1 MKKRIL
7 TVLLVCLS
15 AIMCFTGCG
24 LGTYIDNGTNKTPS
38 DGSAST
44 PTKPSNPDDPE
55 DPNIN
60 PDDPNQGEPVTSDND
75 YTVSVFY
82 KNRLFNPGDKVITVV
97 WRNDYD
103 QPKKVPLG
111 VDGKANAGNLED
123 GDYSVYLEGLT
134 GNYTYNP
141 NSKDYK
147 ATPKSRN
154 VSIQLID
161 VTQPA
166 SGAGDGLWSSAK
178 LNREGTYRATIK
190 KGADGEPQEYFCDYT
205 PSKAG
210 WYVIESWVNIYA
222 NEVNPVYGKYIGSAF
237 FKMFDKWIDDG
248 GASGSY
254 TKNFKF
260 DYKVDASNVGSSF
273 PFSIKAE
280 HYLGEYPVY
289 VDFQIKYYQNYSDGS
304 SNLKEMH
311 ASQTPPKAQDK
322 KPDETLY
329 WASIENNLF
338 DEDNFKLNPATNL
351 YHRYD
356 EVKYADD
363 PYGYGAG
370 YGPLLLCAI
379 KRTVPCYSY
388 KESEGDSPHALYFMD
403 DVGGQ
408 MHVNKLKI
416 SQVWV
421 PELDKDG
428 NPVLDEYGEE
438 KGEYTSLDYKS
449 FIKNDYGNTC
459 NSDGFC
465 YVTKELKEFLGLYAT
480 QESLW
485 TDGAF
490 DSLYTKT
497 PEDNNYKAKK
507 DSFWLFACAFYE

>member
-38 DGSAST
+38 DSAGST
-44 PTKPSNPDDPE
+44 PSKPTDPDEPT
-55 DPNIN
+55 IN
-60 PDDPNQGEPVTSDND
+60 PDDPNQGTPVTSEND

-82 KNRLFNPGDKVITVV
+82 RNRLFNPGDKVITVV
-97 WRNDYD
+97 WHSDYD
-103 QPKKVPLG
+103 EPVRVTLG
-111 VDGKANAGNLED
+111 ADGRANAGELD
-123 GDYSVYLEGLT
+123 GEYSVYLEGLT

-147 ATPKSRN
+147 AGPNSRE
-154 VSIQLID
+154 VSIQLLDI
-161 VTQPA
+161 TQPA
-166 SGAGDGLWSSAK
+166 SGAGDGLWSAAK
-178 LNREGTYRATIK
+178 LNREGTYRAVIT
-190 KGADGEPQEYFCDYT
+190 KGTDGEPKEYFCDYT

-210 WYVIESWVNIYA
+210 WYIIESWVNVYA
-222 NEVNPVYGKYIGSAF
+222 NEVNPIYGAYIGSAF

-248 GASGSY
+248 SVSGSY
-254 TKNFKF
+254 TKNFKY
-260 DYKVDASNVGSSF
+260 DYKVDASGVGNSF

-280 HYLGEYPVY
+280 HYRGEYPIY

-304 SNLKEMH
+304 SNLKDMH
-311 ASQTPPKAQDK
+311 ASQIPPKAQDK
-322 KPDETLY
+322 KSNEDLY
-329 WASIENNLF
+329 WADVENKLF

-370 YGPLLLCAI
+370 YGPLLMCAI
-379 KRTVPCYSY
+379 KRTVPSYTCGYS
-388 KESEGDSPHALYFMD
+388 LYFAN
-403 DVGGQ
+403 DVGGE

-416 SQVWV
+416 SKVWV

-428 NPVLDEYGEE
+428 NPVLDEYGNE
-438 KGEYTSLDYKS
+438 KGEYTSLDYQY
-449 FIKNDYGNTC
+449 FIRDDYGPTC

-465 YVTKELKEFLGLYAT
+465 YVTQELKEFLDMYAT

-490 DSLYTKT
+490 DMSAVDILT
-497 PEDNNYKAKK
+497 PEYNNYKAKK